1 MWCEELESVSWIEV
15 QPNTENF
22 RLSNLLTTMKHGKKR
37 PSIFFSSSKLVFR
50 CEKCTPAVYTHH
62 QVVNRERTHAF
73 WDGFSS
79 YNNNDQQWLT
89 EECGKRWV
97 VFFNNIKM
105 IFDTNA
111 KRIAFQ
117 INIKPIGSQSES
129 LVGLCASAL
138 SWRFCQVL
146 NTNNNCNRTVI
157 TTIDD

>member
-1 MWCEELESVSWIEV
+1 MWRTRIGKLNWGSTKYRKFPIKQFVNYNETRKKASKYIFLLQQACVSMWKMHSSCVYSSPSCKQRKNTWIL
-15 QPNTENF
+15 
-22 RLSNLLTTMKHGKKR
+22 RW
-37 PSIFFSSSKLVFR
+37 FFQL
-50 CEKCTPAVYTHH
+50 
-62 QVVNRERTHAF
+62 Q
-73 WDGFSS
+73 
-79 YNNNDQQWLT
+79 QQWLT

-117 INIKPIGSQSES
+117 INIKRIGSQSES
-129 LVGLCASAL
+129 LVGLCAL